1 MRPFLSEWNEREDIH
16 PEGAKQS
23 LRWTISLLSSSA
35 IGLFAEIV
43 RDLKITSIDY
53 PSLVLIASWVR
64 SC

>member
-1 MRPFLSEWNEREDIH
+1 MRPFISEWDEQEDIH

-23 LRWTISLLSSSA
+23 IGWTITLLSSSA

-43 RDLKITSIDY
+43 RDLIISTIDY

-64 SC
+64 SS